1 MRPVARLTL
10 FDAHGNLKSFS
21 TYQEAR
27 PDLILAF
34 GEYCSYCEMHLDA
47 SLAVEHVQPKDLNPG
62 LALSWSN
69 FLLGCTNCN
78 STKSNKAPGL
88 ANCFWPDRD
97 NTFIA
102 FCYSEGGVVEVNPA
116 LSAQQHALAKV
127 TMDLVGLDR
136 KADNNPTES
145 DRRWLNRRE
154 AWDKA
159 QLALKRLERTDN
171 DDMREQIVDT
181 AVAKGFWSVWMTVFS
196 HDANMRQRFID
207 AMPGTARNCFDA
219 QTMPIAR
226 VNGYV

>member
-97 NTFIA
+97 GFGWEP
-102 FCYSEGGVVEVNPA
+102 CGDKR
-116 LSAQQHALAKV
+116 L
-127 TMDLVGLDR
+127 R
-136 KADNNPTES
+136 TECPCS
-145 DRRWLNRRE
+145 QRSRPDC
-154 AWDKA
+154 
-159 QLALKRLERTDN
+159 RLERP
-171 DDMREQIVDT
+171 RLHKQQRPWQQ
-181 AVAKGFWSVWMTVFS
+181 GRPFS
-196 HDANMRQRFID
+196 LWEPAWVRHRHK
-207 AMPGTARNCFDA
+207 
-219 QTMPIAR
+219 
-226 VNGYV
+226 